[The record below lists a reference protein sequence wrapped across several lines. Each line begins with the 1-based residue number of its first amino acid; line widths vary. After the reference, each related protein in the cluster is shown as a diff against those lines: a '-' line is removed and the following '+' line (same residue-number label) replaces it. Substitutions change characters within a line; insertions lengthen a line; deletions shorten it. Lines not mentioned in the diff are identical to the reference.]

1 MSSPHIMVHH
11 HDKFGVVARNV
22 HGHHLADHMLRL
34 VGFEPVPGQALYAL
48 TEPHRDLTRRA
59 QQAVSSLRAARLT
72 VTADAAYD
80 VTPPRRLPAGCG
92 SLDRHDRV
100 ADQTV
105 AQSDSRIEDPASDGR
120 AGAGDR
126 ASSAETGPDVAFG
139 VHFSL
144 GVVAA
149 VTDGR
154 PAGERILRE
163 QGFQYQPRLDVYA
176 LPDTVEYRDA
186 VRKVARASAVMQ
198 GAGLTVAA
206 QPHLAASVTAIRAS
220 SRIAPTQVGSTALDG
235 GPARA
240 PETRTAQA
248 AVTCRTATAETRP
261 AHGLSR

>member
-11 HDKFGVVARNV
+11 HDEFGVVARNV
-22 HGHHLADHMLRL
+22 HGHHLADHMLRR

-80 VTPPRRLPAGCG
+80 VTPPRHLSADRGL
-92 SLDRHDRV
+92 LDRRDRI
-100 ADQTV
+100 AGQ
-105 AQSDSRIEDPASDGR
+105 AAGQSDSRTEDPVSADR
-120 AGAGDR
+120 TETAGQ
-126 ASSAETGPDVAFG
+126 ASSVVAGPDVAFG
-139 VHFSL
+139 VHPSL

-154 PAGERILRE
+154 PMGERILRE
-163 QGFQYQPRLDVYA
+163 QGFQYQPRLDVYT
-176 LPDTVEYRDA
+176 LPGTVEYRDA

-198 GAGLTVAA
+198 DVGLAVAA
-206 QPHLAASVTAIRAS
+206 QPHLAASVTAIRVS
-220 SRIAPTQVGSTALDG
+220 SRTASAQVEGSALDSS
-235 GPARA
+235 AVRA
-240 PETRTAQA
+240 HGAGTAPA
-248 AVTCRTATAETRP
+248 AVTSWTAAVGPRP